1 MLLTLKMK
9 LACALAVGFA
19 GPLAISPWLAPSSAM
34 QSAGLQEPFVDVRPG
49 VLSYRLA
56 GDFTRA
62 GKQAA
67 APLRSV
73 MFTQPLAIMKHQ
85 VSSAAYQVC
94 VDDGGCRAMRPG
106 ALVDTARPVVQVSWH
121 DAEDYAKWLSRKTG
135 ETYRLPT
142 DEEWAFA
149 AGSRFKD
156 DGMPVDNS
164 DPAKRW
170 IARYEREADRATTDT
185 ATRPF
190 GGFGHNEYGLL
201 DLGGNVWEWTST
213 CFVRTELDD
222 AGRAISKNPNCG
234 VRIAEG
240 QHRSYVTDFVRDA
253 RAGGCAAG
261 LPPTNL
267 GFRLVR
273 DAAPLHA
280 KAARFAATVRYAL
293 GDFLAERRSP

>member
-1 MLLTLKMK
+1 MLLPVKIK
-9 LACALAVGFA
+9 LALALAAGFTS
-19 GPLAISPWLAPSSAM
+19 PLVISPWLAPSAPTELARS
-34 QSAGLQEPFVDVRPG
+34 SEPFVEVPPG
-49 VLSYRLA
+49 VLSYRSA

-67 APLRSV
+67 APLQTV
-73 MFTQPLAIMKHQ
+73 TFTQPIAIMKHQ
-85 VSSAAYQVC
+85 VSSAAYQIC
-94 VDDGGCRAMRPG
+94 VDDGGCRPMRPG
-106 ALVDTARPVVQVSWH
+106 AIVDSAYPVVQVSWH
-121 DAEDYAKWLSRKTG
+121 DAEAYAKWLSRKTG
-135 ETYRLPT
+135 EAYRLPT

-190 GGFGHNEYGLL
+190 GGFGHNEHGVL

-213 CFVRTELDD
+213 CFVRTVLDD
-222 AGRAISKNPNCG
+222 DGRVVSKNPNCG

-273 DAAPLHA
+273 EAEPLQA
-280 KAARFAATVRYAL
+280 KAARFGAKVRYAL
-293 GDFLAERRSP
+293 GDFLAGRRNP